1 MASRPILP
9 IVTVDNFD
17 EALEKVHSLEKPLA
31 AYCFGKGKSEFR
43 TKLWILAHDKKVINR
58 WVTEV
63 SSGGM
68 CINDTIMHISPETLP
83 FGGVGESGIGAYH
96 GKTSFHSFSVIF
108 QILDFFKNEILAL
121 QERDGRRNATI
132 PAEATLSALLK

>member
-1 MASRPILP
+1 MDDVLMEEELFGPILP

-31 AYCFGKGKSEFR
+31 AYCF
-43 TKLWILAHDKKVINR
+43 AHDKKVINR

-96 GKTSFHSFSVIF
+96 GKTSFHSFSHYKSVMDVGTPQF
-108 QILDFFKNEILAL
+108 
-121 QERDGRRNATI
+121 
-132 PAEATLSALLK
+132 LLKRRSAPYSNDPANSAQFEWLLKQ

>member
-1 MASRPILP
+1 MDDILMEEELFGPILP

-17 EALEKVHSLEKPLA
+17 DALEKVHSLEKPLA
-31 AYCFGKGKSEFR
+31 AYCF
-43 TKLWILAHDKKVINR
+43 AHDKKIINR

-63 SSGGM
+63 CSGGM

-96 GKTSFHSFSVIF
+96 GKTSFQTFSVIF
-108 QILDFFKNEILAL
+108 ASLNFL
-121 QERDGRRNATI
+121 QHFSSIT
-132 PAEATLSALLK
+132 KV